1 LLRAPRLAKAR
12 SDLFLLRS
20 RAMTA
25 ILVIAIFLGVIL
37 ALNFF
42 EFGRID

>member
-1 LLRAPRLAKAR
+1 MPRVRRPAKAAAT
-12 SDLFLLRS
+12 FIFNRS
-20 RAMTA
+20 RAMIA